1 MDQSLQCD
9 CESNTCKCFSSSKP
23 INENDSNMSYHYNDV
38 FLIVWKTWNPILSF
52 KMVLIDGPL
61 WTVMI
66 Y

>member
-1 MDQSLQCD
+1 MGQSLQSD
-9 CESNTCKCFSSSKP
+9 CESNTCKCFSSIKP
-23 INENDSNMSYHYNDV
+23 INENDSNMPYHYNAV
-38 FLIVWKTWNPILSF
+38 FFIVLNPWNPILSF